1 MKNTAAGPSLFVLA
15 VSFRA
20 RFSPCSYNSVVITHP
35 GRTHTHTLLE
45 RQTEWEII
53 LFIKT

>member
-35 GRTHTHTLLE
+35 RRTHTHTLLE